1 LHLEEKP
8 MKPRLILVSLIL
20 AASCVAAGAAPFG
33 SHDTQDAGV
42 PEARP
47 FSFSSLNTG
56 FAIQG
61 EFEGEYRIYPDR
73 VVVRVTK
80 ADIRY
85 SEHCQYQG
93 RMLLSAVKFGL
104 GANVNGGWKFAHA
117 GQAALLGQEMR
128 PGDRLGLVELHFSI
142 PTGAEVDLSQHWLVA
157 QMEGTAL
164 DVPAEKRRKGHAY
177 AHSDRD
183 IFTSSR

>member
-1 LHLEEKP
+1 
-8 MKPRLILVSLIL
+8 MKPGLIFVSLIL
-20 AASCVAAGAAPFG
+20 AASCVTAGASPFG

-56 FAIQG
+56 FGIQG
-61 EFEGEYRIYPDR
+61 DFEGEYRIYPDR

-93 RMLLSAVKFGL
+93 RELLSAVKFGL
-104 GANVNGGWKFAHA
+104 GANANGGWKVAHA
-117 GQAALLGQEMR
+117 GRAALLEQVMR
-128 PGDRLGLVELHFSI
+128 PGDRLSLGELHFSI
-142 PTGAEVDLSQHWLVA
+142 PTGEAVDLSQHWLVA

-177 AHSDRD
+177 AHSSPD
-183 IFTSSR
+183 IFTRAK

>member
-1 LHLEEKP
+1 
-8 MKPRLILVSLIL
+8 MKHRLIFVSLLL
-20 AASCVAAGAAPFG
+20 AASCVTAGASPFG

-42 PEARP
+42 PEAHP

-56 FAIQG
+56 FGIQG

-93 RMLLSAVKFGL
+93 RDLLSAVKFGL
-104 GANVNGGWKFAHA
+104 AVNVNGGWKVAHA
-117 GQAALLGQEMR
+117 GQAALLGQVMR
-128 PGDRLGLVELHFSI
+128 PGDRLGLGELHFSI
-142 PTGAEVDLSQHWLVA
+142 PTGGTVDLSKHWLVA
-157 QMEGTAL
+157 QMEGTKL
-164 DVPAEKRRKGHAY
+164 DVPAEKRRKGYAY
-177 AHSDRD
+177 AHSDWD
-183 IFTSSR
+183 IFTRAK